1 MSLIVF
7 IQVFFVCLFGAMSP
21 GPSMAVVINN
31 AIFKNR
37 YHGVLTSI
45 GHGLGITIYAIFAV
59 IGIGLIINT
68 NILIFNGM
76 KIISIMFLI
85 YLGLKAITNKEKVN
99 FENKELSGR
108 ATSFFQGLSI
118 AILNPKILVWF
129 VAIYSQFM
137 SKSNDFLFNTY
148 LVLIAGVIDTCWY
161 ILLTIM
167 ATSNVALRYLK
178 SKSDILQKLLGFI
191 FIMIGMVLILDLYL
205 TFINN
210 IIF

>member
-31 AIFKNR
+31 AVFKNR

-137 SKSNDFLFNTY
+137 SKSNGFLFNTY

-167 ATSNVALRYLK
+167 ATSDVALRYLK

-205 TFINN
+205 TFYK
-210 IIF
+210 

>member
-31 AIFKNR
+31 AVFKNR

-167 ATSNVALRYLK
+167 ATSDVALKYLK

-205 TFINN
+205 TFNK
-210 IIF
+210 

>member
-31 AIFKNR
+31 AVFKNR

-167 ATSNVALRYLK
+167 ATSDVALRYLK

-205 TFINN
+205 TFNK
-210 IIF
+210 

>member
-31 AIFKNR
+31 AVFKNR

-85 YLGLKAITNKEKVN
+85 YLGFKAITNKEKVN

-167 ATSNVALRYLK
+167 ATSDVALRYLK
-178 SKSDILQKLLGFI
+178 SKSDILQKLLGYI

-205 TFINN
+205 TFYK
-210 IIF
+210 

>member
-31 AIFKNR
+31 AVFKNR

-205 TFINN
+205 TFYK
-210 IIF
+210 

>member
-31 AIFKNR
+31 AVFKNR

-85 YLGLKAITNKEKVN
+85 YLGFKAITNKEKVN
-99 FENKELSGR
+99 FENKKLSGR

-205 TFINN
+205 TFYK
-210 IIF
+210 

>member
-31 AIFKNR
+31 AVFKNR

-99 FENKELSGR
+99 FENKELSGEQPH
-108 ATSFFQGLSI
+108 FF
-118 AILNPKILVWF
+118 K
-129 VAIYSQFM
+129 
-137 SKSNDFLFNTY
+137 D
-148 LVLIAGVIDTCWY
+148 
-161 ILLTIM
+161 
-167 ATSNVALRYLK
+167 
-178 SKSDILQKLLGFI
+178 
-191 FIMIGMVLILDLYL
+191 
-205 TFINN
+205 
-210 IIF
+210 

>member
-31 AIFKNR
+31 AVFKNR

-85 YLGLKAITNKEKVN
+85 YLGFKAITNKEKVN

-167 ATSNVALRYLK
+167 ATSDVALRYLK

-205 TFINN
+205 TFNK
-210 IIF
+210 

>member
-31 AIFKNR
+31 AVFKNR

-85 YLGLKAITNKEKVN
+85 YLGLKAITNKEKIN
-99 FENKELSGR
+99 FENEQLSGR

-167 ATSNVALRYLK
+167 ATSDVALRYLK

-205 TFINN
+205 TFYK
-210 IIF
+210 

>member
-31 AIFKNR
+31 AVFKNR

-76 KIISIMFLI
+76 KIISITFLI
-85 YLGLKAITNKEKVN
+85 YLGFKAITNKEKVN

-167 ATSNVALRYLK
+167 ATSDVALRYLK

-205 TFINN
+205 TFYK
-210 IIF
+210 

>member
-167 ATSNVALRYLK
+167 ATSDVALRYLK

-191 FIMIGMVLILDLYL
+191 FIIIGMVLILDLYL
-205 TFINN
+205 TFYK
-210 IIF
+210 

>member
-31 AIFKNR
+31 AVFKNR

-99 FENKELSGR
+99 FENKELSGS

-167 ATSNVALRYLK
+167 ATSDVALRYLK

-205 TFINN
+205 TFNK
-210 IIF
+210 

>member
-31 AIFKNR
+31 AVFKNR

-99 FENKELSGR
+99 FENNELSGR

-167 ATSNVALRYLK
+167 ATSDAALRYLK

-205 TFINN
+205 TFYK
-210 IIF
+210 

>member
-31 AIFKNR
+31 AVFKNR

-167 ATSNVALRYLK
+167 ATSDVALRYLK

-191 FIMIGMVLILDLYL
+191 FIMIGMFLILDLYL
-205 TFINN
+205 TFNK
-210 IIF
+210 

>member
-31 AIFKNR
+31 AVFKNR

-85 YLGLKAITNKEKVN
+85 YLGLKAITNKEKIN
-99 FENKELSGR
+99 FENEQLSGR

-167 ATSNVALRYLK
+167 ATSDVALRYLK

-191 FIMIGMVLILDLYL
+191 FIIIGMVLILDLYL
-205 TFINN
+205 TFYK
-210 IIF
+210 

>member
-31 AIFKNR
+31 AVFKNR

-68 NILIFNGM
+68 NILIFNGI

-137 SKSNDFLFNTY
+137 SKSNDILFNTY

-167 ATSNVALRYLK
+167 ATSDVALRYLK

-205 TFINN
+205 TFNK
-210 IIF
+210 

>member
-31 AIFKNR
+31 AVFKNR

-99 FENKELSGR
+99 FENNELSGR

-167 ATSNVALRYLK
+167 ATSDVALRYLK

-191 FIMIGMVLILDLYL
+191 FM
-205 TFINN
+205 
-210 IIF
+210 

>member
-31 AIFKNR
+31 AVFKNR

-85 YLGLKAITNKEKVN
+85 YLGFKAITNKEKVN

-167 ATSNVALRYLK
+167 ATSDVALKYLK

-205 TFINN
+205 TFYK
-210 IIF
+210 

>member
-205 TFINN
+205 TFYK
-210 IIF
+210 

>member
-1 MSLIVF
+1 M
-7 IQVFFVCLFGAMSP
+7 
-21 GPSMAVVINN
+21 
-31 AIFKNR
+31 
-37 YHGVLTSI
+37 TSI

-167 ATSNVALRYLK
+167 ATSDVALRYLK

-205 TFINN
+205 TFYK
-210 IIF
+210 

>member
-31 AIFKNR
+31 AVFKNR

-167 ATSNVALRYLK
+167 ATSDVALRYLK

-191 FIMIGMVLILDLYL
+191 FIMIGMFLILDLYL
-205 TFINN
+205 TFYK
-210 IIF
+210 

>member
-7 IQVFFVCLFGAMSP
+7 VQVFFVCLLGAMSP

-31 AIFKNR
+31 AVFKNR
-37 YHGVLTSI
+37 YHGFLTSI

-76 KIISIMFLI
+76 KIISIIFLI
-85 YLGLKAITNKEKVN
+85 YLGLKAITNNEKVN

-108 ATSFFQGLSI
+108 ATSFFQGFSI

-167 ATSNVALRYLK
+167 ATSGVALKYLK
-178 SKSDILQKLLGFI
+178 SKSNILQKLLGFI
-191 FIMIGMVLILDLYL
+191 FIIIGMVLLLDLYL
-205 TFINN
+205 IINK
-210 IIF
+210 

>member
-31 AIFKNR
+31 AVFKNR

-167 ATSNVALRYLK
+167 ATSDVALRYLK

-191 FIMIGMVLILDLYL
+191 FIMIGIVLILDLYL
-205 TFINN
+205 TFYK
-210 IIF
+210 

>member
-148 LVLIAGVIDTCWY
+148 LILIAGVIDTCWY

-167 ATSNVALRYLK
+167 ATSDVALRYLK

-191 FIMIGMVLILDLYL
+191 FIIIGMVLILDLYL
-205 TFINN
+205 TFYK
-210 IIF
+210 

>member
-1 MSLIVF
+1 MSEIIFLKIF
-7 IQVFFVCLFGAMSP
+7 IVCLLGAISP
-21 GPSMAVVINN
+21 GPSMVVVINN

-59 IGIGLIINT
+59 IGIGLIVNT

-205 TFINN
+205 TFYK
-210 IIF
+210 

>member
-31 AIFKNR
+31 AVFKNR

-118 AILNPKILVWF
+118 AILNPKVLVWF

-167 ATSNVALRYLK
+167 ATSDVALRYLK

-205 TFINN
+205 TFNK
-210 IIF
+210 

>member
-31 AIFKNR
+31 AVFKNR

-167 ATSNVALRYLK
+167 ATSDVALRYLK

-205 TFINN
+205 TFYK
-210 IIF
+210 

>member
-31 AIFKNR
+31 AVFKNR

-167 ATSNVALRYLK
+167 ATSDVALRYLK

-191 FIMIGMVLILDLYL
+191 FIIIGMVLILDLYL
-205 TFINN
+205 TFYK
-210 IIF
+210 

>member
-99 FENKELSGR
+99 FENNELSGR

-205 TFINN
+205 TFYK
-210 IIF
+210 

>member
-31 AIFKNR
+31 AVFKNR

-68 NILIFNGM
+68 NILIFNSM

-167 ATSNVALRYLK
+167 ATSDVALRYLK

-205 TFINN
+205 TFYK
-210 IIF
+210 

>member
-31 AIFKNR
+31 AVFKNR

-167 ATSNVALRYLK
+167 ATSNVA
-178 SKSDILQKLLGFI
+178 
-191 FIMIGMVLILDLYL
+191 
-205 TFINN
+205 
-210 IIF
+210 

>member
-31 AIFKNR
+31 AVFKNR

-99 FENKELSGR
+99 FENNELSGR

-205 TFINN
+205 TFNK
-210 IIF
+210 

>member
-31 AIFKNR
+31 AVFKNR

-167 ATSNVALRYLK
+167 ATSDVALRYLK
-178 SKSDILQKLLGFI
+178 SKSDMLQKLLGFI
-191 FIMIGMVLILDLYL
+191 FIIIGMVLILDLYL
-205 TFINN
+205 TFYK
-210 IIF
+210 

>member
-1 MSLIVF
+1 
-7 IQVFFVCLFGAMSP
+7 MSP

-31 AIFKNR
+31 AVFKNR

-85 YLGLKAITNKEKVN
+85 YLGFKAITNKEKVN

-167 ATSNVALRYLK
+167 ATSDVALRYLK

-205 TFINN
+205 TFYK
-210 IIF
+210 

>member
-99 FENKELSGR
+99 FENNELSGR

-205 TFINN
+205 TFNK
-210 IIF
+210 